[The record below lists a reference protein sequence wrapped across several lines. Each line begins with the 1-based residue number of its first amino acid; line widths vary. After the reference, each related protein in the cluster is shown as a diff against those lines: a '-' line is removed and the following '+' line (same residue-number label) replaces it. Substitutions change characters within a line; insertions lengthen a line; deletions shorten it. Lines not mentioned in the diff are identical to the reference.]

1 MRRLEQAFVA
11 LNAWAVI
18 VALAGMVLVVGSN
31 VALRYATG
39 HSLPWADEVA
49 RYLMIW
55 MTFLGAGLALR
66 RGGHVAISNLQDV
79 LPGRAQVAL
88 RIALVAMLLAFFVF
102 MIVTGQDYMTRMQY
116 QKSPALRLPFI
127 YIYAAMPIGFALLG
141 VHLLLIAR
149 DFVRSGRYRDAP
161 GNDTGRAP
169 GAARG

>member
-1 MRRLEQAFVA
+1 MRRIEQAFLA
-11 LNAWAVI
+11 LNRWAVI
-18 VALAGMVLVVGSN
+18 AMLSGMVLVVGGN
-31 VALRYATG
+31 VALRYLTG

-66 RGGHVAISNLQDV
+66 RGGHVAISNLQDA
-79 LPGRAQVAL
+79 LPGRAPMVL
-88 RIALVAMLLAFFVF
+88 RIGLVVILLAFFVF

-141 VHLLLIAR
+141 VHLMLIAR
-149 DFVRSGRYRDAP
+149 DFVCTGRYRDAP
-161 GNDTGRAP
+161 GGEAEAP